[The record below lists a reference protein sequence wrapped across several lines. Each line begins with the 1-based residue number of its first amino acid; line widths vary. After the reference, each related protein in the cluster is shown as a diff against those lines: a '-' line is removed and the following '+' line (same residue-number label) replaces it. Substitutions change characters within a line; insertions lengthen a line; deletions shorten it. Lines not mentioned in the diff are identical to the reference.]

1 MTDKTQTVESLRQKL
16 RMIISHASG
25 GHLSEPEDVDRST
38 NDIAVE
44 ISRHNNRIW
53 EHAQEAALRDAAV
66 SDAVRCDIESNE
78 TGCLHPAVHQGRC
91 GYSLPNAPSQ
101 VSDDAAVERVA
112 VDMTF
117 AGLADEIEKAEALG
131 YTQMSL
137 PTNTMR
143 QIIKALSAINSAVV
157 ERMVNRFLAWK
168 LPADFDPDG
177 GISFKQVFGQTWP
190 IGTNLF
196 TAAQAKEMVRHML
209 DGIAVPT
216 NSEAVSELVRAD
228 LERIVQMRP
237 KNSNRVTTAH
247 LMASRAEIALA
258 KLGSRAPSPNLRQ
271 GDTP

>member
-1 MTDKTQTVESLRQKL
+1 MTDKQALKQIAEHESTVSD
-16 RMIISHASG
+16 SHMECMSCKDAYADDYFA
-25 GHLSEPEDVDRST
+25 LKR
-38 NDIAVE
+38 IA
-44 ISRHNNRIW
+44 
-53 EHAQEAALRDAAV
+53 RDALTRQAKVSERRSNPVGPDPFKATAV
-66 SDAVRCDIESNE
+66 A
-78 TGCLHPAVHQGRC
+78 
-91 GYSLPNAPSQ
+91 
-101 VSDDAAVERVA
+101 ERVA